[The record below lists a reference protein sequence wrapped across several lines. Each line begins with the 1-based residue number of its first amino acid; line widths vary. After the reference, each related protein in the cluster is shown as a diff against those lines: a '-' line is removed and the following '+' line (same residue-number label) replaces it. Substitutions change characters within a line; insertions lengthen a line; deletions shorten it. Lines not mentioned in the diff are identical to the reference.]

1 MQEQLKLEY
10 EQQHLS
16 IILHLFIKKLLNYDK
31 INNKQNNNEASK
43 EEDLIN
49 LIKSLPEQLKNEY
62 LWINNMHFTANN
74 TSLAQNKLENKS
86 NNLSI
91 IKESD
96 ELPPNQTQESI
107 KKHQNNTSKNCLQDI
122 LHCLLRLC

>member
-1 MQEQLKLEY
+1 
-10 EQQHLS
+10 
-16 IILHLFIKKLLNYDK
+16 
-31 INNKQNNNEASK
+31 
-43 EEDLIN
+43 
-49 LIKSLPEQLKNEY
+49 
-62 LWINNMHFTANN
+62 MHFTANN

-107 KKHQNNTSKNCLQDI
+107 KKNIKITLQKSLQDI

>member
-16 IILHLFIKKLLNYDK
+16 IILHLFIKKLRNDNK
-31 INNKQNNNEASK
+31 INNKQNNNETSK

-107 KKHQNNTSKNCLQDI
+107 KKNIKITLQKSLQDI

>member
-1 MQEQLKLEY
+1 
-10 EQQHLS
+10 
-16 IILHLFIKKLLNYDK
+16 
-31 INNKQNNNEASK
+31 
-43 EEDLIN
+43 
-49 LIKSLPEQLKNEY
+49 
-62 LWINNMHFTANN
+62 MHFTANN

-107 KKHQNNTSKNCLQDI
+107 KKKHQNNTSKKPTGHLALFIEIMLKWFQHHLFLAFYIFNAYINIIHVKCKKDKI
-122 LHCLLRLC
+122 HP